1 MPGPMFRLPRRLLH
15 GAAALLALALS
26 AFGGSRLGVERVLTG
41 SDPDGERPAIAPAV
55 VTVVVAATSVE
66 APAPAPVPAAP
77 RAIAPTR
84 EREGSVPC
92 ALLLGCALG
101 PRAP

>member
-1 MPGPMFRLPRRLLH
+1 MFRLPRRLLH

-26 AFGGSRLGVERVLTG
+26 AFGGSRLGIERVLAG
-41 SDPDGERPAIAPAV
+41 ADPDADRPAIAPAV
-55 VTVVVAATSVE
+55 VAVVAASASAD
-66 APAPAPVPAAP
+66 APTPLAVRPAP